1 MLLAYVDE
9 SYSED
14 WYYMAALMVRGRQ
27 AVTLT
32 NALDQVVAKAAVDH
46 AVDDRAELHGHE
58 VFQGRGAWSAL
69 PPRARI
75 GVYNGA
81 FQAMAECRV
90 KVILRGL
97 RRVGLM
103 NQDRLPEKP
112 HVIVL
117 RHLLE
122 RINEHV
128 THRNTYALVIADEVD
143 EPAKH
148 RADLSAYRSQ
158 GTKGDRSQLLDR
170 IVDTLHFVPSHS
182 SRLVQAADLLAFMY
196 RRVETHTESDPRA
209 TRANEALWSRI
220 QPIVQ
225 HRHCWIPG
233 GREKHKGPARARP
246 EAGSEAQKDSPT
258 S

>member
-1 MLLAYVDE
+1 
-9 SYSED
+9 
-14 WYYMAALMVRGRQ
+14 
-27 AVTLT
+27 
-32 NALDQVVAKAAVDH
+32 
-46 AVDDRAELHGHE
+46 
-58 VFQGRGAWSAL
+58 L

-81 FQAMAECRV
+81 FQAIADCGGM
-90 KVILRGL
+90 VILRRLHRAGL
-97 RRVGLM
+97 T
-103 NQDRLPEKP
+103 NHHRLPEKP

-128 THRNTYALVIADEVD
+128 TRRNTYALVIADEVD

-148 RADLSAYRSQ
+148 RADLSAYRAQ
-158 GTKGDRSQLLDR
+158 GTKGYRSQLLDR
-170 IVDTLHFVPSHS
+170 IVETLHFAPSRS

-220 QPIVQ
+220 QAIVQ

-233 GREKHKGPARARP
+233 RDREKHKGPALAGP
-246 EAGSEAQKDSPT
+246 NAGSEAQKDSRPHN
-258 S
+258 SAPQMR